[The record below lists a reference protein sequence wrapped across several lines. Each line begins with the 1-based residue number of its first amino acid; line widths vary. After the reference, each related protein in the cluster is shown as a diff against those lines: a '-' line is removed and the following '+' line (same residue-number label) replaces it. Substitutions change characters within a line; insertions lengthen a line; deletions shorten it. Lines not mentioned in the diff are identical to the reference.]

1 MLLSKREAT
10 IMNETFGQRLSRLRK
25 EKGLTQEDI
34 ASRIT
39 ISPQAVSK
47 WENGNSEPDLDTLNK
62 LADILNCSVDSLLGR
77 EETAEVEIED
87 APKEEKKTQKEKEE
101 ELEEHASEV
110 VEKHI
115 FYRRHKEDEN
125 FFWLTSGV
133 LFGVALLAYLLMG
146 FLWKDQNMGWK
157 MGWLVFFIPWITT
170 SLVEAI
176 RDKYFCKFA
185 YPLLA
190 TAVYL
195 LLGYLGDYLGF
206 QGWSVYWFL
215 FITIP
220 AFYLIFGPIDTHLKH
235 KRGDYDDEDDEDE
248 DDEK

>member
-1 MLLSKREAT
+1 MK
-10 IMNETFGQRLSRLRK
+10 ETFGQRLSRLRK
-25 EKGLTQEDI
+25 EKGLTQEEI

-77 EETAEVEIED
+77 EEKDINDSDIETETVHH
-87 APKEEKKTQKEKEE
+87 EE
-101 ELEEHASEV
+101 ASEV
-110 VEKHI
+110 VEKSLKEK
-115 FYRRHKEDEN
+115 YKRHHDEG

-146 FLWKDQNMGWK
+146 FFWKDQTMGWK

-170 SLVEAI
+170 SLVETI
-176 RDKYFCKFA
+176 KYRYFCKFA

-190 TAVYL
+190 VMVYL
-195 LLGYLGDYLGF
+195 LLGFLGDYLGF
-206 QGWSVYWFL
+206 QGWTVYWFL

-220 AFYLIFGPIDTHLKH
+220 AFYLIFGPIDAHLKH
-235 KRGDYDDEDDEDE
+235 KRGDYDDDD
-248 DDEK
+248 DDDDDDDK

>member
-1 MLLSKREAT
+1 
-10 IMNETFGQRLSRLRK
+10 MNETFGQRLSRLRK

-77 EETAEVEIED
+77 EEQVEVEEEVKETPKD
-87 APKEEKKTQKEKEE
+87 SPKEEKGQKELEK
-101 ELEEHASEV
+101 ELEERASEV

-115 FYRRHKEDEN
+115 FYRRHKEDEK

-133 LFGVALLAYLLMG
+133 LFGVALLVYLLMG

-195 LLGYLGDYLGF
+195 LLGYLGDYIGF

-235 KRGDYDDEDDEDE
+235 KRGDYDDDDDDEDEDE